1 MAGPP
6 LGAPTDFG
14 KRGTLPQKEAGSP
27 LEASLPGVA
36 GPLGLGEVGV
46 CRGLNCWLHYL
57 HATLLDSEQRQ
68 EKTTPFD
75 VNLMRSQVLY
85 VCDGFETPAVQDH
98 GEVVGH
104 MHDVMT
110 SRRVCLV

>member
-14 KRGTLPQKEAGSP
+14 KRGTLPQKEAGPP

-36 GPLGLGEVGV
+36 GPLGMGEVGV

-57 HATLLDSEQRQ
+57 HCMTHITLLTVKKEKKRQ
-68 EKTTPFD
+68 HLS
-75 VNLMRSQVLY
+75 VSI
-85 VCDGFETPAVQDH
+85 
-98 GEVVGH
+98 
-104 MHDVMT
+104 
-110 SRRVCLV
+110 